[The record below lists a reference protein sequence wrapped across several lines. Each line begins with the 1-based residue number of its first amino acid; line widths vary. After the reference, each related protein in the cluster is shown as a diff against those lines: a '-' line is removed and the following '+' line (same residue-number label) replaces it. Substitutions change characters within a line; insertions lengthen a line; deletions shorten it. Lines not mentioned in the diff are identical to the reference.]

1 MLNRSPKEVYR
12 HLYRVLKKHKIKCG
26 MDEDMA
32 SRKANIYA
40 VKHAWKVFVSL
51 EEDKR

>member
-1 MLNRSPKEVYR
+1 MDKTPLDIYN
-12 HLYRVLKKHKIKCG
+12 HLYRTLKSHKIKCG

-40 VKHAWKVFVSL
+40 VKNTWKVFVSL
-51 EEDKR
+51 AKEK